1 MGSYSEPNSEIELKN
16 RRASASAF
24 VVLHVY
30 FERCNATYPS
40 AEHDLS
46 EEWYFSLVLPT
57 DHGVG
62 VGPVVEV
69 VGKDCVAQVE
79 ERGAPADEGPPPSLP
94 TDQAISGGH
103 ENARHGGQN
112 ETAGTQEREMDA
124 S

>member
-1 MGSYSEPNSEIELKN
+1 M
-16 RRASASAF
+16 
-24 VVLHVY
+24 VLHVY

-46 EEWYFSLVLPT
+46 EEGYLGLVLPT

-69 VGKDCVAQVE
+69 VGEDGVAQVE
-79 ERGAPADEGPPPSLP
+79 ERGAPADEGPPPGLP
-94 TDQAISGGH
+94 TDQPVSGGH